1 MARMAPTPACSRA
14 DCAAGAANACGGC
27 RAALGWREGYA
38 ARGSV
43 VRARGVGG
51 SGLNSSRVADGAMAE
66 SSREYAALPP
76 GLQRGGASSHEAGT
90 SGTEPRTPSAKV
102 ALEFLVHAPSTP
114 PAGRDGNDQ
123 LRRSLEIAAAARRWL
138 STRGFSEPEMAE
150 VEALMDEFNTQALE
164 DLGADGVRARVR
176 ELAVGTTSVVE
187 PPHRPRP
194 PEILIRSSET
204 DGVVRQESCCTGSP
218 GRGRSI
224 RRAGSPPPT
233 PEHVRTGMFVTL
245 HKNEGLSSPH
255 RRFFRFDTDTHIVA
269 WTKQEPRRRSSYDGA
284 GGKYAKVVCAKADI
298 PTVRQNRGLHENVRG
313 RCLRLQTVTHGTL
326 NLEMEQ
332 ESDVNLWLDVIREAG
347 VTAEALDDVSPQ
359 EDAHKQLDRSPGR
372 SKVSWK
378 DGARD
383 GRDSSTAS
391 ILTGVSI
398 GDDDHEAPGYSVEE
412 DSGESLN
419 EFLDEAHWKTA
430 RDAFHMIAKRNIDT
444 LKSDFER
451 IATDTV
457 HKFLSLG
464 PDAEISLLESLS
476 LRSYKKGATIINQ
489 GDDGE
494 EFFILLHGTCIVEMD
509 SKYVRT
515 VDAPNAFGETALV
528 TASKRSG
535 SVRAISDTVET
546 AVLSKLVFDRLVRK
560 PEYPDFWQRS
570 SLKTK
575 FSAAHQQR
583 LGHTGE
589 ITGLFPQSN
598 EVEVEFAGG
607 EQLRFPTGA
616 LGLLPSANNQGSSEP
631 EQDSIDP
638 IFRYCDA
645 PTNSETRTLG
655 IMEDWML
662 RRPEL
667 RLQRI
672 GDTRGRRVAVMR
684 DINVARSYFQRVEE
698 VYHIDQYALT
708 TSTAYFG
715 AAWTLGVILGFN
727 WGSLMIGFLLVINS
741 FFSERARHSR
751 LHSEVKNHVHMN
763 WHRSI
768 ERRSRQESP
777 EWVNQI
783 LKVSWIQMGVEK
795 HVSQLI
801 KEQTNPMLEDIS
813 KGYPQVEELKLES
826 LTLGQ
831 NPPQINNLHFENSDV
846 FGEFRINAEARLDA
860 PDCLAK
866 IRVDLVKS
874 PPFTVT
880 IKDLNI
886 NTDFQL
892 LVRLSSDNGLTLVGV
907 KLRKK
912 LGLDYAIST
921 KLTKNLNS
929 IGGFP
934 VQKVLN
940 EQIHESLWWMSDPCM
955 LLLPWYPAANSCSPS
970 FVAGSDM
977 EASLFDKPVGQLQI
991 RVKSAKNLPV
1001 GDWHAKSSDP
1011 YVQFC
1016 VEKSWPLRK
1025 FKSRMVKKNLNPI
1038 FEHVVTTSLRWN
1050 ESQTGV
1056 LLFEVFDH
1064 NEVGADDRLGM
1075 AELPIKVLVK
1085 HYDGLSAQKKDI
1097 SLRLRELKDAK
1108 DREASKQDPALLH
1121 LSMTY
1126 FPTYKSPRV
1135 PMAVSDQPEAGCVQ
1149 GGVLQLEVV
1158 SVKNLWHDM
1167 EDLYAVI
1174 TYGKELDETKT
1185 GKRDRNAWRDGAEHS
1200 NTRSAEY
1207 TPGTFTN
1214 DYYCSKTVHPA
1225 DCLTDIPDDERS
1237 KHKRG
1242 HCPVKWR
1249 DMPVGFKAYHEICVE
1264 NCCDGVQISIMQPNL
1279 GKVLPHTPTCSC
1291 NSSTV
1296 VMACLGSLTWFLLHL
1311 IRTNAS
1317 RSFLPPQF
1325 PSCLD
1330 TCIYWRCAA
1339 FADCGRSV
1347 WCTDSEC
1354 IFLVLSCRAIA
1365 A

>member
-1 MARMAPTPACSRA
+1 
-14 DCAAGAANACGGC
+14 
-27 RAALGWREGYA
+27 
-38 ARGSV
+38 
-43 VRARGVGG
+43 
-51 SGLNSSRVADGAMAE
+51 MAE

-76 GLQRGGASSHEAGT
+76 GLQRGGASSHEGT
-90 SGTEPRTPSAKV
+90 RAISPTPSAQG
-102 ALEFLVHAPSTP
+102 ALGLLEHAPTR
-114 PAGRDGNDQ
+114 RDDDHS
-123 LRRSLEIAAAARRWL
+123 RRSLENAAAARMWL
-138 STRGFSEPEMAE
+138 SSRGFSEPEMAE

-164 DLGADGVRARVR
+164 ELGADGVRARVC
-176 ELAVGTTSVVE
+176 ELAVGATSAVE
-187 PPHRPRP
+187 PHTPDRPRP
-194 PEILIRSSET
+194 PKILVRSSET
-204 DGVVRQESCCTGSP
+204 DATGRQGRCCTGSP
-218 GRGRSI
+218 GHGRSI

-255 RRFFRFDTDTHIVA
+255 RRFFRFDTDTHIVT
-269 WTKQEPRRRSSYDGA
+269 WTKKEPRRRSSYDGG

-298 PTVRQNRGLHENVRG
+298 PTVRENRGLHENVGR

-332 ESDVNLWLDVIREAG
+332 ESDVDLWLDVIREAG
-347 VTAEALDDVSPQ
+347 VTAEALDGVSPQ
-359 EDAHKQLDRSPGR
+359 EDEHKQVDRSPGR
-372 SKVSWK
+372 SPSPGRKVSWK
-378 DGARD
+378 DEARD
-383 GRDSSTAS
+383 GPDGNAAS
-391 ILTGVSI
+391 VLTG
-398 GDDDHEAPGYSVEE
+398 GQDHGASGYSAEE
-412 DSGESLN
+412 YLDDGEESLD
-419 EFLDEAHWKTA
+419 ESLDEVHWKIA
-430 RDAFHMIAKRNIDT
+430 RDAFHLIAKRNTDT

-451 IATDTV
+451 MATDTV
-457 HKFLSLG
+457 NKFLSLG
-464 PDAEISLLESLS
+464 PDAEISLLESLT
-476 LRSYKKGATIINQ
+476 LRNYKKGATLINQ

-494 EFFILLHGTCIVEMD
+494 EFFILLHGTCIIEMD
-509 SKYVRT
+509 SKYIRT

-528 TASKRSG
+528 TASKRAG
-535 SVRAISDTVET
+535 TVRATSDTVQT
-546 AVLSKLVFDRLVRK
+546 AVLSKVVFDRLVKK

-589 ITGLFPQSN
+589 IIGLFPQSN
-598 EVEVEFAGG
+598 EVEVEFASG

-616 LGLLPSANNQGSSEP
+616 LGLLPIANNEGSSEP
-631 EQDSIDP
+631 EQDNIDP
-638 IFRYCDA
+638 IFRHCDA

-708 TSTAYFG
+708 TSTVYFV
-715 AAWTLGVILGFN
+715 AAWTFGVLLGFN
-727 WGSLMIGFLLVINS
+727 WGSLVIGFVLVINS
-741 FFSERARHSR
+741 FFSERARHAR
-751 LHSEVKNHVHMN
+751 LHSEVKNRVHMN
-763 WHRSI
+763 WHRAI
-768 ERRSRQESP
+768 ERRSRPESP

-795 HVSQLI
+795 HLSQLI
-801 KEQTNPMLEDIS
+801 KEQTNPMLEDMS
-813 KGYPQVEELKLES
+813 KGYPQVDEIKLES
-826 LTLGQ
+826 LTLGH

-929 IGGFP
+929 IGGFH
-934 VQKVLN
+934 VQKFLN

-955 LLLPWYPAANSCSPS
+955 LLVPWYPAANSCSPS

-1001 GDWHAKSSDP
+1001 GDWHTKSSDP

-1016 VEKSWPLRK
+1016 VEKSWPLRQ
-1025 FKSRMVKKNLNPI
+1025 FKSRMVKKNLNPV

-1075 AELPIKVLVK
+1075 AEVPIKLVVK

-1097 SLRLRELKDAK
+1097 SLQLREVKDAK

-1135 PMAVSDQPEAGCVQ
+1135 PMAISDQPEAGCVQ
-1149 GGVLQLEVV
+1149 GGVLQLEIV
-1158 SVKNLWHDM
+1158 SVKNLCHDM

-1200 NTRSAEY
+1200 NTRSADY
-1207 TPGTFTN
+1207 NPGTFTN
-1214 DYYCSKTVHPA
+1214 DYYRSKTVDPE
-1225 DCLTDIPDDERS
+1225 DCLTDIPDNERS

-1249 DMPVGFKAYHEICVE
+1249 DMPVGFRAYHEICVG
-1264 NCCDGVQISIMQPNL
+1264 NCCDGVQISIMQPAL
-1279 GKVLPHTPTCSC
+1279 GKVLLRHTHTRVHA
-1291 NSSTV
+1291 THR
-1296 VMACLGSLTWFLLHL
+1296 LL
-1311 IRTNAS
+1311 
-1317 RSFLPPQF
+1317 
-1325 PSCLD
+1325 
-1330 TCIYWRCAA
+1330 
-1339 FADCGRSV
+1339 
-1347 WCTDSEC
+1347 
-1354 IFLVLSCRAIA
+1354 
-1365 A
+1365 